1 VRKFAGILAGLTL
14 LAATSASAAV
24 STTCG
29 NPDTCTLDQ
38 LFGGDSI
45 TVDDVTFDSFALTD
59 SLGLAVAPAN
69 VSVTGGGSAT
79 EAWIDF
85 AFDPSLSIQGDSDFY
100 GFLFSLIASLD
111 PLSSRNIIGASLSF
125 NDGAFSISGD
135 ATAEAAAALGT
146 GDFLDIYSD
155 SLLGDEPLSAAT
167 FAAIASLAAD
177 LQINVLGYEPGA
189 LATVSGFRFLVTL
202 DEESPVIPLPAAA
215 PIFLAGLGALG
226 ALRRR
231 KSR

>member
-1 VRKFAGILAGLTL
+1 MRAFFSIIACGVFFAAG
-14 LAATSASAAV
+14 SASAAV

-29 NPDTCTLDQ
+29 DPDTCALDQ
-38 LFGGDSI
+38 LFSGESI
-45 TVDDVTFDSFALTD
+45 TVDDVTFDSFAFTD
-59 SLGLAVAPAN
+59 SLGLSVDPTL

-85 AFDPSLSIQGDSDFY
+85 AFDPSLSIQGDSDFFGY
-100 GFLFSLIASLD
+100 LFSFLASVD
-111 PLSSRNIIGASLSF
+111 PLSTRSIIGASLSF
-125 NDGAFSISGD
+125 TAGAFSIVND
-135 ATAEAAAALGT
+135 ASAEAVASLGT
-146 GDFLDIYSD
+146 GDFLDIYAD
-155 SLLGDEPLSAAT
+155 SLLGEQSLDAAT

-177 LQINVLGYEPGA
+177 MQINVIGFESAA
-189 LATVSGFRFLVTL
+189 LASITGFRFLVTL